1 MLSYVPQLHN
11 TELCSIRHPSYTTA
25 KSVSALSPKRSSE
38 LPEVASTLG
47 TSSSTGPAKEVD
59 RLNRPPLGLPC
70 SKDNTS
76 FLTLYH
82 LAICDGDALG
92 LALTL
97 MGLANGPCVAH
108 IRSRLGV
115 AHISMRQPP
124 DSQGGVL
131 QSNFALG
138 LPCS

>member
-1 MLSYVPQLHN
+1 MATLAHTHVYMDVHLCMIMSVCVRERERERVSEQTSMLSYVPQLHN

-76 FLTLYH
+76 
-82 LAICDGDALG
+82 
-92 LALTL
+92 
-97 MGLANGPCVAH
+97 
-108 IRSRLGV
+108 
-115 AHISMRQPP
+115 
-124 DSQGGVL
+124 
-131 QSNFALG
+131 
-138 LPCS
+138 